1 MSDDIVCYVLRNSP
15 LRVVKVSR
23 ITSDSTEM
31 AIPPILTS
39 RLLSSPNTV
48 TLESIFSECSLLTES
63 VLRRT
68 PDNQLIAFWSEVAF
82 FCVAGPMM
90 EENTTYNNAEFFYFE
105 VYSASVDDSGATATT
120 MVGKTDYC
128 TPGNENDAICQAG
141 PGEFEFVL
149 LATNTAP
156 GISPEKI
163 VLQVIRRDGVA
174 YRICIAR
181 VAEDQ
186 WMKAG
191 PEREL
196 IVLG

>member
-1 MSDDIVCYVLRNSP
+1 MP
-15 LRVVKVSR
+15 VVDGK
-23 ITSDSTEM
+23 
-31 AIPPILTS
+31 
-39 RLLSSPNTV
+39 
-48 TLESIFSECSLLTES
+48 
-63 VLRRT
+63 RT
-68 PDNQLIAFWSEVAF
+68 PRD
-82 FCVAGPMM
+82 PR
-90 EENTTYNNAEFFYFE
+90 YNNAEFFYFE

-141 PGEFEFVL
+141 PGEFEFAL
-149 LATNTAP
+149 LAINTAP
-156 GISPEKI
+156 GIPPEKI